1 MIYPT
6 PLAIALA
13 AAGAP
18 LALLLGVIAPAL
30 WPLGLYWIVVLAA
43 LILMDAVMGA
53 NRRMLEMDLQTPNLA
68 FVGKTLPAQIDIQFR
83 RGPTPPVV
91 DVKLET
97 NNLVRPAFRLWRS
110 RRNGNRVSVATESDL
125 PRRGEG
131 LISRIWIEWRGP
143 LRLVTK
149 RRIMTVDRRV
159 DIVPDINAVK
169 REALRIFAND
179 ASIGSREF
187 FERGGG
193 SEFEALREFMP
204 GMDRR
209 TIDWKQSARHT
220 KLLAKEFRTEQDQ
233 TIVFAIDT
241 GRLMCEPIGPM
252 PKIDHAIG
260 AAMLLTYISLKMG
273 DRVGLFGFDAKPRIT
288 SAPISGVSAFSRIQH
303 LAAKLDYSTEETNF
317 TLGLSQL
324 AAENQRRS
332 LIVIFTDF
340 VDPTSAE
347 LMIENVGRLVRKH
360 LVLFVTMRDQEL
372 EDMTAAEPTRVLDA
386 TRSVIAHSLLM
397 EREIVLSRLQRLG
410 VVLIDA
416 PVSRLGPDLLNR
428 YLELKRAGRL

>member
-18 LALLLGVIAPAL
+18 LALLLGALVPAA
-30 WPLGLYWIVVLAA
+30 WPLGLFWIVALAA
-43 LILMDAVMGA
+43 LILADAVLGA
-53 NRRMLEMDLQTPNLA
+53 NRRALELDLQAPSVA
-68 FVGKTLPAQIDIQFR
+68 YVGKSLPASVELLFR
-83 RGPTPPVV
+83 KGPAPAYV
-91 DVKLET
+91 DVRLET
-97 NNLVRPAFRLWRS
+97 NDLLKPAFRFWRS
-110 RRNGNRVSVATESDL
+110 RSAANRVSVATDSSL

-149 RRIMTVDRRV
+149 RRIMTVERRI
-159 DIVPDINAVK
+159 DIVPDIGSVK

-179 ASIGSREF
+179 ASIGSREY

-193 SEFEALREFMP
+193 SEFEALREFLP

-233 TIVFAIDT
+233 TIIFAIDT

-260 AAMLLTYISLKMG
+260 AAMLLTYVSLKMG
-273 DRVGLFGFDAKPRIT
+273 DRVGLFGFDARPRIT
-288 SAPISGVSAFSRIQH
+288 SAPIAGVSAFGRIQR

-347 LMIENVGRLVRKH
+347 LMIENIGRLVRKH

-372 EDMTAAEPTRVLDA
+372 EDLTTIEPVRVLDA
-386 TRSVIAHSLLM
+386 TRSVIAHTLLM
-397 EREIVLSRLQRLG
+397 EREVVLSRLQRLG

-428 YLELKRAGRL
+428 YLELKRASRL

>member
-18 LALLLGVIAPAL
+18 LALLLGALVPAA
-30 WPLGLYWIVVLAA
+30 WPLGLFWIVALAA
-43 LILMDAVMGA
+43 LILMDAVLGG
-53 NRRMLEMDLQTPNLA
+53 NRRAIELDLQTPSVA
-68 FVGKTLPAQIDIQFR
+68 YVGKPLPAQVDLQFL
-83 RGPTPPVV
+83 RGPTPAHV
-91 DVKLET
+91 DVRLET
-97 NNLVRPAFRLWRS
+97 NELVKPAFRHWRS
-110 RRNGNRVSVATESDL
+110 RKAASRVSVATESSL

-143 LRLVTK
+143 LKLVTK
-149 RRIMTVDRRV
+149 RRIVNVDRRI
-159 DIVPDINAVK
+159 DIVPDIGSVK

-179 ASIGSREF
+179 ASIGSREY

-204 GMDRR
+204 GIDRR

-233 TIVFAIDT
+233 TIIFAIDT

-260 AAMLLTYISLKMG
+260 AAMLLSYVSLKMG

-288 SAPISGVSAFSRIQH
+288 SAPISGVSAFGRIQR

-347 LMIENVGRLVRKH
+347 LMIENVSRLVRKH

-372 EDMTAAEPTRVLDA
+372 EDLTLAEPARVLDA
-386 TRSVIAHSLLM
+386 TRSVIAHTLLM
-397 EREIVLSRLQRLG
+397 EREVVLSRLQRLG

-428 YLELKRAGRL
+428 YLELKRQSRL